1 MENDLAYFDVQTIT
15 KSSKRGGAELAE
27 DIAEFLALPQGE
39 VASGRHGP
47 WGEQGPPPG
56 DLPLRVPWT
65 KGGKTPPLRDA
76 HSPASWLGQAVASH
90 RTQWIK
96 NPRIYH
102 SSHLALR
109 LCVFARGNLYTTA
122 PLTAAAS
129 LPIHSSRLR
138 VFSRKG
144 AKAQSFSEL
153 RNSEFLATRYVGD
166 CYISNAVPDPDA
178 PVPSIISAS
187 PSVTSAP
194 LRFVEFRPQ
203 GDGQPPEST
212 RLPVP
217 KTCATGS
224 QATCQPARLARA
236 LATRGLPS
244 QTTQHSLDN

>member
-1 MENDLAYFDVQTIT
+1 MD
-15 KSSKRGGAELAE
+15 KRG
-27 DIAEFLALPQGE
+27 Q
-39 VASGRHGP
+39 
-47 WGEQGPPPG
+47 
-56 DLPLRVPWT
+56 
-65 KGGKTPPLRDA
+65 DA
-76 HSPASWLGQAVASH
+76 HSPASWLGPQVASH

-102 SSHLALR
+102 SSHLPLR

-144 AKAQSFSEL
+144 AKTQSFSEL

-178 PVPSIISAS
+178 PAPSIISAS
-187 PSVTSAP
+187 PSVTSDP

-203 GDGQPPEST
+203 GPQKSAKSFSGTHRQFLDISMPSSGSLKFQKSNDAPASVKHMVN
-212 RLPVP
+212 LPRR
-217 KTCATGS
+217 AGG
-224 QATCQPARLARA
+224 CQF
-236 LATRGLPS
+236 
-244 QTTQHSLDN
+244 